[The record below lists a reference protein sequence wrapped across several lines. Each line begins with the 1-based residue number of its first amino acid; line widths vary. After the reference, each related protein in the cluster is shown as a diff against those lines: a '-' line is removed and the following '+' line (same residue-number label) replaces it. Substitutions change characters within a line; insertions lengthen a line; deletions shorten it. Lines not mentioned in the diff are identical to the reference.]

1 MPHRHPL
8 AQILLVAAYIV
19 IIRFTAQ
26 VATGGFPNSPAV
38 RGISQSVAT

>member
-19 IIRFTAQ
+19 IIRFAAD
-26 VATGGFPNSPAV
+26 VAAGGFPESPAV
-38 RGISQSVAT
+38 RGFKQAVS